1 MKIRSS
7 LRKKS
12 IYALSLYL
20 CFFIATLGSITYW
33 VVEPPVRDSVQKNLD
48 LRAELLASQI
58 KSPFNRSIGV
68 LNSLVG
74 IAQSQSN
81 ETLQPQLIARV
92 LSTSDAVIA
101 SGGVWPHP
109 EQKDGKL
116 RYTSLFFN
124 KGENGEVERIHSYN
138 NPESIG
144 YHKESWYRS
153 VSHLTAN
160 SIVWSNVYTD
170 AYTQVQ
176 MITASQ
182 PYFIDGE
189 FAGVAT
195 VDISLESLFEL
206 LKNYTEEYQLG
217 VSISDSA
224 DRLLLEHAYTLQRG
238 RYISEINIS
247 EINWELR
254 VLNAKLLVSDEVF
267 QQVMRVEAGILPFL
281 LICVLAGYYLLNRYV
296 ITPIVAIAKKI
307 DVSKT
312 GGIIDIHY
320 ESEDEIKHLIETIN
334 EKTIYLEA
342 EKVKAQASTNAKTA
356 FLATLSHEIRTPM
369 NGVLGTAQILLKTP
383 LNEEQRKH
391 LKTLYDSGDHMMTLL
406 NEILDYS
413 KIEQGHMEFDN
424 NPFPF
429 DSIIGSINSVYF
441 TLCAEKGL
449 QFKVYSKVPNG
460 RWYNADKARLRQV
473 LFNLLNNAVKFT
485 DRGLVEVY
493 LEEHQREDVN
503 YLSVKVKDTGIGI
516 PESAQKRIFRPFEQA
531 ESTTTRRFGGTG
543 LGLAIVKQIAEK
555 MKGYI
560 EVSSQVGLGTCF
572 TVELQL
578 DTTSPSVMS
587 NEPRYK
593 LNYQGLHALIVEDNR
608 TNAIIIETFLR
619 HKGFSC
625 EKVENGEQAIARIS
639 EQAFDLILMDNH
651 MPVMDG
657 IEAITAIRAMDSKS
671 KRSLIFGC
679 TADVFK
685 ETRERMLGVGADH
698 IIAKP
703 IVESEL
709 DDALFQHAK
718 LLYQFRP
725 EALGQHYEE
734 PVTADDSLESL
745 LLGFHIALENVDL
758 KQANRALQRIKEQL
772 SASDNE
778 LLLTTL
784 DHIQASLEQDIPP
797 EQDAVNQIT
806 VLLGQYP

>member
-12 IYALSLYL
+12 IYALSVYL
-20 CFFIATLGSITYW
+20 CFFIATIGIVTDL
-33 VVEPPVRDSVQKNLD
+33 VVEPTVRYHIEKNLD

-74 IAQSQSN
+74 IAQSQPAES
-81 ETLQPQLIARV
+81 LQPKLLAE
-92 LSTSDAVIA
+92 LLASSDAVIA
-101 SGGVWPHP
+101 SGGIWPHP
-109 EQKDGKL
+109 QQQEGKVH
-116 RYTSLFFN
+116 YTSFFFN
-124 KGENGEVERIHSYN
+124 KRENGDVERIHSYN

-144 YHKESWYRS
+144 YHNESWYRS
-153 VSHLTAN
+153 ARHLTEN

-182 PYFIDGE
+182 PYFIEGE

-195 VDISLESLFEL
+195 VDLSLQSLFEL
-206 LKNYTEEYQLG
+206 LKRDTDQYQLG

-224 DRLLLEHAYTLQRG
+224 GRLLLEHAYMLQRG
-238 RYISEINIS
+238 RYISELQIS

-254 VLNAKLLVSDEVF
+254 VINAKQLVADEVF
-267 QQVMRVEAGILPFL
+267 AQVMQVETGILPFL
-281 LICVLAGYYLLNRYV
+281 LICVLAGYYLLNRYL
-296 ITPIVAIAKKI
+296 ITPIIAIAKKV

-424 NPFPF
+424 HPFPF
-429 DSIIGSINSVYF
+429 DAIIGSINSVYF

-449 QFKVYSKVPNG
+449 QFKVYSQVPSD
-460 RWYNADKARLRQV
+460 RWYYGDKARLRQV

-485 DRGLVEVY
+485 ARGLVEVY
-493 LEEHQREDVN
+493 FEEHQQGRSN
-503 YLSVKVKDTGIGI
+503 SLIIRVKDTGIGI
-516 PESAQKRIFRPFEQA
+516 AESAQKRIFKPFEQA

-543 LGLAIVKQIAEK
+543 LGLAIVKQIAEQ
-555 MKGYI
+555 MGGHV

-578 DTTSPSVMS
+578 ETTSPSTTN
-587 NEPRYK
+587 NESRDK
-593 LNYQGLHALIVEDNR
+593 LNYQGLRALIVEDNR

-619 HKGFSC
+619 YKGFIC
-625 EKVENGEQAIARIS
+625 DKVENGEEAIARVAA
-639 EQAFDLILMDNH
+639 QRFDLILMDNH

-657 IEAITAIRAMDSKS
+657 IEAITAIRAMESPN
-671 KRSLIFGC
+671 RQCLIFGC

-718 LLYQFRP
+718 LLYQFQP
-725 EALGQHYEE
+725 EKRVQQQNARVAEE
-734 PVTADDSLESL
+734 SLESL
-745 LLGFHIALENVDL
+745 LVDFYIAIENVDL
-758 KQANRALQRIKEQL
+758 KQAHKALQRMKKPLEKTQNATLLNTLENI
-772 SASDNE
+772 E
-778 LLLTTL
+778 L
-784 DHIQASLEQDIPP
+784 SLEQNTPP
-797 EQDAVNQIT
+797 DPEAINVLT
-806 VLLGQYP
+806 VLLGETA